1 MKKLFVEEESLKRE
15 RGGNK
20 SQILIQFVWLD
31 PKNEK
36 NSNFY
41 FNPDSSFNNF
51 FKKIYQPS
59 SNFIL
64 LVSFISFNYCNNNS

>member
-1 MKKLFVEEESLKRE
+1 MVVEEESLERE
-15 RGGNK
+15 RGNK

-51 FKKIYQPS
+51 FKKNLPTLVKFHS
-59 SNFIL
+59 SCIFYF
-64 LVSFISFNYCNNNS
+64 V